1 MRLPAVP
8 RPLMRALVRYG
19 VRPVLSEGVPEA
31 FQRRWLEIM
40 TAPTPLPP
48 GVRVTRDRLAGRPA
62 LRLTPPGADPGR
74 AVLYLHGGGFT
85 IGSPAT
91 HRALAGHLA
100 EAAGATV
107 YVLDYRLAPEHP
119 YPAPLDDTTAAY
131 RELLERGYAAE
142 RIAVAGDSAGG
153 WLTLSAGIRLRD
165 AGTPLPALLVLIS
178 PVVDLAPTATR
189 DDTGDP
195 MLQNAWIRSCVASF
209 ASGRDVRSPELSPV
223 YADLAGLP
231 PLWVHVGSDEILYD
245 DSVRI
250 VERARAAG
258 VRADLRRL
266 DGLWHVAHAHA
277 GLLPEATAAVAE
289 LGDHIRQATLPINET
304 TGSSV

>member
-19 VRPVLSEGVPEA
+19 VRPVLSAGVPEA

-40 TAPTPLPP
+40 TAPTPLPS

-62 LRLTPPGADPGR
+62 LRLTPPGADPAR

-100 EAAGATV
+100 DAAGATV

-119 YPAPLDDTTAAY
+119 YPAALDDTTAAY

-142 RIAVAGDSAGG
+142 HLSIAGDSAGG
-153 WLTLSAGIRLRD
+153 WLTLRAGIELRD

-178 PVVDLAPTATR
+178 PVVDLGPTDR
-189 DDTGDP
+189 PDDAGDP
-195 MLQNAWIRSCVASF
+195 MLQKSWIRSCIDSF
-209 ASGRDVRSPELSPV
+209 ASGRDPRSPELSPV

-289 LGDHIRQATLPINET
+289 LGGHIRQATLPLTDT
-304 TGSSV
+304 TGSSA

>member
-1 MRLPAVP
+1 MP

-19 VRPVLSEGVPEA
+19 VRPVLSAGVPA
-31 FQRRWLEIM
+31 GFQRRWLDVM

-48 GVRVTRDRLAGRPA
+48 GVRVTRDRLAGRPVE
-62 LRLTPPGADPGR
+62 RLTPPGADPGR

-85 IGSPAT
+85 VGSPAS
-91 HRALAGHLA
+91 HRALAAHLA
-100 EAAGATV
+100 DAAGATA

-119 YPAPLDDTTAAY
+119 YPAALDDTTAAY
-131 RELLERGYAAE
+131 RELLERGYAAD
-142 RIAVAGDSAGG
+142 RIAIAGDSAGG

-165 AGTPLPALLVLIS
+165 AATPLPALLVLIS
-178 PVVDLAPTATR
+178 PVVDLAPTETR
-189 DDTGDP
+189 DDSADP
-195 MLQNAWIRSCVASF
+195 MLQNTWIRSCVTSF
-209 ASGRDVRSPELSPV
+209 APGRDVRSPELSPV

-231 PLWVHVGSDEILYD
+231 PLWVHVGSDEILYP

-250 VERARAAG
+250 VEAARAAG

-289 LGDHIRQATLPINET
+289 LGGHIRQATVPHT
-304 TGSSV
+304 TRSSA